1 MANKNV
7 HEITIKVEGMDWTNA
22 CDKAYT
28 KVSKDAKIDGFR
40 KGKAPKDL
48 FIKKYGETNIWL
60 EAADMVLQD
69 AYKKMMEENKDLEIV
84 SQPEV
89 SLKSLTKD
97 YVEFLFT
104 ITTMPEVKLGE
115 YKKLGVKKES
125 VEVTEEE
132 VEKALE
138 ETKQKY
144 AEIVTK
150 EGKVENKDTA
160 IIDFEGFKDGV
171 AFEGGKGENYS
182 LVIGSNTFIPGFE
195 EQLIGMEKG
204 EEKDIN
210 VTFPSDYHAEELK
223 GQPVIFKVKVNEI
236 KTTKLPELNKEFFE
250 DLALDGVDS
259 EETLKETLKT
269 NIKAH
274 KEHHAEEH
282 YIDNIL
288 DKAIS
293 NMTVDIP
300 DAMIKEETDR
310 MLRQYEENLKMQGI
324 TLEQF
329 YQFTNA
335 DEAALRDQMKEEST
349 KRVASRLLL
358 EEVKKAE
365 KIEVT
370 DEEAEK
376 EAEEMAKKYQM
387 DKDEF
392 IKLFGG
398 IEMVKYDTEMRKT
411 IEFLKDNN

>member
-160 IIDFEGFKDGV
+160 IIDFEGFKNGV

-259 EETLKETLKT
+259 EETLKETLKA

>member
-223 GQPVIFKVKVNEI
+223 GQPVVFKVKVNEI

>member
-1 MANKNV
+1 MASKNV
-7 HEITIKVEGMDWTNA
+7 HEITIKVEGKEWLDA
-22 CDKAYT
+22 VDKAY
-28 KVSKDAKIDGFR
+28 KKANKDAKIDGFR
-40 KGKAPKDL
+40 KGKAPKEI
-48 FIKKYGETNIWL
+48 FIKKYGETNLWL
-60 EAADMVLQD
+60 DAADLVLET
-69 AYKKMMEENKDLEIV
+69 AYKKMIEENKDLEIV
-84 SQPEV
+84 VQPEI
-89 SLKSLTKD
+89 SLKSLTGE

-104 ITTMPEVKLGE
+104 ITTKPEVKLGK
-115 YKKLGVKKES
+115 YKKLGIKKES
-125 VEVTEEE
+125 IEVTKEE

-138 ETKQKY
+138 EMKERY
-144 AEIVTK
+144 AEVITK

-204 EEKDIN
+204 EERDIN
-210 VTFPSDYHAEELK
+210 VTFPEDYHAEDLK
-223 GQPVIFKVKVNEI
+223 GQPVVFKVKVNEI
-236 KTTKLPELNKEFFE
+236 KTTKLPELDKDFFE
-250 DLALDGVDS
+250 DLAMEGVDS
-259 EETLKETLKT
+259 EETLKAELEK

-282 YIDNIL
+282 YIDDIL
-288 DKAIS
+288 DKAVS
-293 NMTVDIP
+293 NMTVEIP
-300 DAMIKEETDR
+300 DAMINEEIDR

-335 DEAALRDQMKEEST
+335 DEQALRDQMKEEAT
-349 KRVASRLLL
+349 KRVSARFLL
-358 EEVKKAE
+358 EEIKKVE
-365 KIEVT
+365 NIEVT

-376 EAEEMAKKYQM
+376 EAEELAKKYQM
-387 DKDEF
+387 EKDEF
-392 IKLFGG
+392 VKLFGG

>member
-7 HEITIKVEGMDWTNA
+7 HEITIKVEGIDWTNA

-84 SQPEV
+84 AQPEV

-204 EEKDIN
+204 EEKNIN

-335 DEAALRDQMKEEST
+335 DESALRDQMKEEST